1 MYVLRMSS
9 GIRITI
15 SEAPPTRIG
24 QLLLAG
30 EVHDTEPGTPRAL
43 RTLPGYVLSIVTGG
57 QGTYRSNAHHDQPIE
72 AGTVTLVRPNDP
84 HWYGTAPGQR
94 WTELFAV
101 FAGPIFDTLAATG
114 VLPASGPHTGDPLP
128 AIPPLQHILQTRPA
142 TTTAAEHQL
151 LAIAD
156 WLIDAYRPD
165 GPSPDM
171 AAAASTLADALDTA
185 PDLPAIARAVG
196 LSYDTFR
203 RRFSTEIGQS
213 PLAYRNRIRLQTA
226 ATLLRVTDLT
236 LRTIA
241 RNLGYTDEYHLSHRF
256 RAHYG
261 VPPSHY
267 RKGSPEIS
275 R

>member
-1 MYVLRMSS
+1 MYVLRMTT

-30 EVHDTEPGTPRAL
+30 EVHDTEPATPRAL
-43 RTLPGYVLSIVTGG
+43 RTMPGYVLSVVTGG
-57 QGTYRSNAHHDQPIE
+57 QGTYRSAAGQERAIE

-101 FAGPIFDTLAATG
+101 FTGPIFDTLAGAG
-114 VLPASGPHTGDPLP
+114 VLPPSGPRTGDPLP
-128 AIPPLQHILQTRPA
+128 AIPPLLHILRTRPG

-151 LAIAD
+151 LAVAD

-165 GPSPDM
+165 GPSPDI
-171 AAAASTLADALDTA
+171 AAAASTLADALDET
-185 PDLPAIARAVG
+185 PDMPAIARAVG

-203 RRFSTEIGQS
+203 RRFAAEIGQS

-226 ATLLRVTDLT
+226 ATLLRGTDLT
-236 LRTIA
+236 LRSIA

-267 RKGSPEIS
+267 RKREIPG
-275 R
+275 